1 MREQDGPFDVN
12 TALSLIIVL
21 VLVAANAF
29 FVAVEFSLVAAD
41 RQRLQAQVDD
51 GNRRAR
57 VAMSVVRRMSFHLSG
72 AQLGITITSLLL
84 GALAEPLVARW
95 IDPIIEPLVG
105 RSESGISIIIALLLA
120 TVFQMVIGELIPK
133 NIAIAKPN
141 ATALV
146 LAPIARIVHGI
157 LSPSILLF
165 NGVANWMVRKLGIE
179 PQEELT
185 EVRSLEEIEYLIRSS
200 GEEGTISPDAL
211 SLLERT
217 IKFGEKTAA
226 DVLVP
231 RVHIQALS
239 SEAVVGD
246 LIDLA
251 LESGHTRFPVFGED
265 IDDILGVVVV
275 SDVFALPPSTRAATP
290 ITELVGQARVVPE
303 TRDLEDLLS
312 DFRGGERDL
321 FIVSDEHGGTDG
333 ILTLEDVLEEITGEI
348 DDEFDDATTMSLTT
362 EGPEGVTVVAGT
374 LHGDEVEEACGFE
387 MPEGEY
393 ETIAGF
399 LLNEMGQIPRVGD
412 DLVWGDWR
420 FEVISMDR
428 LRIAS
433 VEITNNSGEVAA

>member
-1 MREQDGPFDVN
+1 MN

-41 RQRLQAQVDD
+41 RQRLNAQVDD
-51 GNRRAR
+51 GNRRAK
-57 VAMSVVRRMSFHLSG
+57 VAMAAVRRMSFHLSG

-95 IDPIIEPLVG
+95 IDPLVEPIVG
-105 RSESGISIIIALLLA
+105 RSESGMSIIVALLLA
-120 TVFQMVIGELIPK
+120 TIFQMVAGELIPK

-141 ATALV
+141 ATL
-146 LAPIARIVHGI
+146 LAMSPIARVVHGV
-157 LSPSILLF
+157 LSPFILVF
-165 NGVANWMVRKLGIE
+165 NGVANWLVRRLGIE

-185 EVRSLEEIEYLIRSS
+185 QVRSLEEIEYLIRSS
-200 GEEGTISPDAL
+200 GAVGTITPEAL

-217 IKFGEKTAA
+217 IRFGEKTAA

-239 SEAVVGD
+239 SDAVVGD
-246 LIDLA
+246 LIELA
-251 LESGHTRFPVFGED
+251 LASGHTRFPVFGED
-265 IDDILGVVVV
+265 LDDILGVVVV
-275 SDVFALPPSTRAATP
+275 SDVFALPPDTRAATP
-290 ITELVGQARVVPE
+290 ITELVGQAHEVPE

-312 DFRGGERDL
+312 DFRGGEREM
-321 FIVSDEHGGTDG
+321 FIVIDEHGGTDG

-348 DDEFDDATTMSLTT
+348 DDEFDEVAAQNLTT
-362 EGPEGVTVVAGT
+362 GGLEGVTVVAGT
-374 LHGDEVEEACGFE
+374 LHGDEVEAACGFE

-399 LLNEMGQIPRVGD
+399 VLDQLGQIPRAGD
-412 DLVWGDWR
+412 ELTWNNWR
-420 FEVISMDR
+420 FEVIAMDG

-433 VEITNNSGEVAA
+433 VEISELVR

>member
-1 MREQDGPFDVN
+1 MN